1 MSILHCIVINLTL
14 IEVDPIII
22 DRVVIIIAGGVL
34 GRVNPKRGI
43 MEEIHQCQS
52 IEISG
57 DVKLIL

>member
-1 MSILHCIVINLTL
+1 MNILHCIVINLTL

-52 IEISG
+52 IVING

>member
-43 MEEIHQCQS
+43 MEEIH
-52 IEISG
+52 
-57 DVKLIL
+57 